1 MALRKH
7 THTANE
13 QYHLEFY
20 VLLSILKK
28 CFRLQAQFIV
38 NKAGRAFK
46 RSILQSLIFGVKQS
60 IDQALNYYI
69 SMMCNFKSTHS
80 SFFKLRKNPWGIKA
94 QSVRKEIKNTHTHT
108 YDMNIQQEIEQYSK
122 TNYYCICLCSVQQSH
137 CNMLKNS

>member
-94 QSVRKEIKNTHTHT
+94 QGVRKEIKNTQTHTHT
-108 YDMNIQQEIEQYSK
+108 YDMNIK
-122 TNYYCICLCSVQQSH
+122 
-137 CNMLKNS
+137 